1 MDMIDAMHSNV
12 SAIPDAESPL
22 TEDALDMVSGGGLI
36 TDVAGFAA
44 DTVKG
49 GIHYVAKGVGMFLDA
64 DQVGGRQ
71 MHNFEDK
78 VPALVDKIVNKIL

>member
-1 MDMIDAMHSNV
+1 MIDNMNSNV
-12 SAIPDAESPL
+12 STVLDVESPM

-36 TDVAGFAA
+36 TDVAGFVA

-49 GIHYVAKGVGMFLDA
+49 GIHYAAKGVGMFMDA

-78 VPALVDKIVNKIL
+78 VPAFVDKIVNKII